1 MACFYFYDDGAG
13 ETLALVLLG
22 VVVLEADLDNLLLLG
37 VALKHVVDALV
48 DLIWSQNTI
57 EMGTSENTAK
67 S

>member
-37 VALKHVVDALV
+37 VALEHVVDKLLDLV
-48 DLIWSQNTI
+48 TGHLTNEDF
-57 EMGTSENTAK
+57 
-67 S
+67 